1 MAIDHKFRDEKTQYD
16 IKRKAAKISIEI
28 RI

>member
-1 MAIDHKFRDEKTQYD
+1 MAIDHKFRDEKTQCD